1 MNGVNPSEN
10 NIKRCP
16 SAIICP
22 SNKCLYISHRLFE
35 P

>member
-1 MNGVNPSEN
+1 MNGVNPSKM
-10 NIKRCP
+10 NIK
-16 SAIICP
+16 SFTSSIICP